1 MRKLMCSVAVL
12 ALVACGRPADMAN
25 DTNAA
30 DANVTMDAN
39 AVTPAA
45 FQLNQT
51 TLEFTSDGRLVTETI
66 DAKGNYVVW
75 SGAEHVDHGKM
86 VMKGDKACFDS
97 AMDQEGETCWT
108 TLPTEIG
115 QSWEATNDK
124 GETLTIK
131 RIALTPVPGPVQ
143 P

>member
-1 MRKLMCSVAVL
+1 MRILMCSLAVL
-12 ALVACGRPADMAN
+12 ALVACARPAETTN

-30 DANVTMDAN
+30 DSNMAMDAN
-39 AVTPAA
+39 AVTSAA

-51 TLEFTSDGRLVTETI
+51 TLEFTSEGKLVTETI
-66 DAKGNYVVW
+66 DANGNYVVW

-86 VMKGDKACFDS
+86 VMKGDRACFDS

-108 TLPTEIG
+108 TTPTEIG

-124 GETLTIK
+124 GEKLTIK
-131 RIALTPVPGPVQ
+131 RIDFMAVPEPVQ